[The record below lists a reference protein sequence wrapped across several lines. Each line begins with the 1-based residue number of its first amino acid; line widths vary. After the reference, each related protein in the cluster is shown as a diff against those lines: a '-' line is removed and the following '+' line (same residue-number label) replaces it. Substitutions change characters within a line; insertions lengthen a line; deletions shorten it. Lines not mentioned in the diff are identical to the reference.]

1 MSDNRFSNEPQND
14 DGDESLLQEDDE
26 HNDSKN
32 VTLDE
37 DVDTKSSDEDEG
49 LEGF

>member
-1 MSDNRFSNEPQND
+1 MSGKSFSNEPG

-26 HNDSKN
+26 NDSKN

-37 DVDTKSSDEDEG
+37 DVDTKSSDEDYG